1 MLWGCK
7 ETDWKCLPASNVVMN
22 DSENN
27 LSPGVIFLFWIPLAL
42 TWLMMALE
50 GPIVASVIARLHGAK
65 LNLAAYGV
73 ALSVAFISEGPIIM
87 LVSTSTALVRDY
99 SSYRKLLRFALVL
112 NGLITFLLAILMIPR
127 VFSFLADDVVGLPE
141 EVSRLAYWATLLFLP
156 WPAAIGIRRF
166 YQGILIRH
174 NRTRFVTYGTII
186 RLGSLTAA
194 ALVLSWWGSLPGACV
209 GSLSLSVGVVCE
221 AVASRIMAQSVLIR
235 LKAGSADENPATL
248 TYREITSF
256 YAPLALTSLL
266 FLSAHSIVTFFVARS
281 QMAVESLA
289 VLPVIGALMFIFR
302 SFGLSYQET
311 VIALVGDRF
320 EKFFPLRNFALLLV
334 VAVFCS
340 LGLVVFTDVVR
351 IWYHDLCGL
360 SLDLTQFALAP
371 TTILLVLPALE
382 VVMSFQ
388 RGLMVAGLT
397 TKPVTLGAL
406 VEIIAIVVI
415 LNLAIHSFN
424 MVGALAAALALVTGR
439 ASAILF
445 LLYPNY
451 LLFRKIKERNRA

>member
-1 MLWGCK
+1 
-7 ETDWKCLPASNVVMN
+7 MN
-22 DSENN
+22 DNENN
-27 LSPGVIFLFWIPLAL
+27 LTPGIIFLFWIPLAL
-42 TWLMMALE
+42 TWIMMALE
-50 GPIVASVIARLHGAK
+50 GPIVASVIARLQEAK

-87 LVSTSTALVRDY
+87 LVSTATALVRSY
-99 SSYRKLLRFALVL
+99 SSYRKLLRFALTL
-112 NGLITFLLAILMIPR
+112 NGLITLLLAILMIPG

-141 EVSRLAYWATLLFLP
+141 EVSRLAYWSMLFFLP
-156 WPAAIGIRRF
+156 WPAAIGMRRF

-174 NRTRFVTYGTII
+174 NRTRFVTYGTIT
-186 RLGSLTAA
+186 RLGSLAAA
-194 ALVLSWWGSLPGACV
+194 ALVLSWWGILPGACV

-221 AVASRIMAQSVLIR
+221 AIASRIMVHGVLKR
-235 LKAGSADENPATL
+235 LKVDSADEKPDTL

-256 YAPLALTSLL
+256 YTPLALTSLL

-281 QMAVESLA
+281 PMAVESLA

-320 EKFFPLRNFALLLV
+320 EKFSPMRNFALLLFFS
-334 VAVFCS
+334 VFCA
-340 LGLVVFTDVVR
+340 LGLVVFTGVVT
-351 IWYHDLCGL
+351 IWYQDICGL
-360 SLDLTQFALAP
+360 TPDLAHFALAP
-371 TTILLVLPALE
+371 TQVLIVLPALE

-397 TKPVTLGAL
+397 TKPVTLAAL
-406 VEIIAIVVI
+406 IEIIAIVVT
-415 LNLAIHSFN
+415 LNLSIHTFN
-424 MVGALAAALALVTGR
+424 MVGAMAAALALVTGR
-439 ASAILF
+439 AFAILF

-451 LLFRKIKERNRA
+451 VLFRMITRRKE

>member
-1 MLWGCK
+1 
-7 ETDWKCLPASNVVMN
+7 MN
-22 DSENN
+22 DKENT

-50 GPIVASVIARLHGAK
+50 GPIVASVIARLQEAK

-87 LVSTSTALVRDY
+87 LVSTATALVRDY
-99 SSYRKLLRFALVL
+99 ASYRKLLRFALVL
-112 NGLITFLLAILMIPR
+112 NGLITVLLAILMIPR

-141 EVSRLAYWATLLFLP
+141 EVSHLAYWSTLLFLP

-174 NRTRFVTYGTII
+174 NRTRFVTYGTIT

-194 ALVLSWWGSLPGACV
+194 ALLLSWWGSLPGACV
-209 GSLSLSVGVVCE
+209 GSLALSVGVVCE
-221 AVASRIMAQSVLIR
+221 AVASRIMAHGVLVR
-235 LKAGSADENPATL
+235 LKAGSADGKPGTL
-248 TYREITSF
+248 TYRAITSF

-311 VIALVGDRF
+311 VIALIGDRF
-320 EKFFPLRNFALLLV
+320 EKYFPIRNFALLLV
-334 VAVFCS
+334 CAVFCS
-340 LGLVVFTDVVR
+340 LGLVVFTDVVA
-351 IWYHDLCGL
+351 IWYQDICGL
-360 SLDLTQFALAP
+360 SPDLTLFALAP
-371 TTILLVLPALE
+371 TKLLIVLPALE

-406 VEIIAIVVI
+406 IEIITIVLI

-424 MVGALAAALALVTGR
+424 MVGAMAAALALVTGR
-439 ASAILF
+439 AFAILF
-445 LLYPNY
+445 LLYPNVV
-451 LLFRKIKERNRA
+451 LFRAIEKKKE

>member
-1 MLWGCK
+1 
-7 ETDWKCLPASNVVMN
+7 LPAFDVVMN
-22 DSENN
+22 DNENN
-27 LSPGVIFLFWIPLAL
+27 LTPGIIFLFWIPLAL
-42 TWLMMALE
+42 TWIMMALE
-50 GPIVASVIARLHGAK
+50 GPIVASVIARLQEAK

-87 LVSTSTALVRDY
+87 LVSTATALVRNY

-112 NGLITFLLAILMIPR
+112 NGLITVLLAILMIPG
-127 VFSFLADDVVGLPE
+127 VFSFLADDLVGLPE
-141 EVSRLAYWATLLFLP
+141 EVSRLAYWSTLLFLP
-156 WPAAIGIRRF
+156 WPAAIGMRRF

-174 NRTRFVTYGTII
+174 NRTRFVTYGTIT

-194 ALVLSWWGSLPGACV
+194 ALLWSWWGSLPGACV

-221 AVASRIMAQSVLIR
+221 AIASRIMAHGVLRR
-235 LKAGSADENPATL
+235 LKADSGGENPETL

-256 YAPLALTSLL
+256 YTPLALTSLL
-266 FLSAHSIVTFFVARS
+266 FLSAHSIVTFFVATSR
-281 QMAVESLA
+281 MAVESLA

-320 EKFFPLRNFALLLV
+320 EKFSPMRNFALLLFFSV
-334 VAVFCS
+334 LCS
-340 LGLVVFTDVVR
+340 LGLVVFTGVVT
-351 IWYHDLCGL
+351 IWYQDICGL
-360 SLDLTQFALAP
+360 TPDLAHFALAP
-371 TTILLVLPALE
+371 TQVLIVLPALE

-397 TKPVTLGAL
+397 TKPVTLSAL
-406 VEIIAIVVI
+406 IEIIAIVFT

-424 MVGALAAALALVTGR
+424 MVGALAAAMALVAGR
-439 ASAILF
+439 ACSILF

-451 LLFRKIKERNRA
+451 VVFSTIRKKNE

>member
-1 MLWGCK
+1 MLWGFK
-7 ETDWKCLPASNVVMN
+7 ETDWKCSPASDVVMN
-22 DSENN
+22 DNENN
-27 LSPGVIFLFWIPLAL
+27 LTPGIIFLFWIPLAL
-42 TWLMMALE
+42 TWIMMALE
-50 GPIVASVIARLHGAK
+50 GPIVASVIARLQEVK

-87 LVSTSTALVRDY
+87 LVSTATALVRNY
-99 SSYRKLLRFALVL
+99 SSYRKLLRFALLL
-112 NGLITFLLAILMIPR
+112 NGLITVLLAILMIPR

-141 EVSRLAYWATLLFLP
+141 EVSRLAYWSTLFFLP
-156 WPAAIGIRRF
+156 WPAAIGMRRF
-166 YQGILIRH
+166 YQGILIRN
-174 NRTRFVTYGTII
+174 NRTRFVTYGTIT

-194 ALVLSWWGSLPGACV
+194 ALLLSWWGALPGACV
-209 GSLSLSVGVVCE
+209 GSLSLSAGVICE
-221 AVASRIMAQSVLIR
+221 AIASRIMVHGVLR
-235 LKAGSADENPATL
+235 QLKADSSDEEPDSL

-256 YAPLALTSLL
+256 YTPLALTSLL

-281 QMAVESLA
+281 RMAVESLA

-320 EKFFPLRNFALLLV
+320 EKFLPMRNFALFM
-334 VAVFCS
+334 VFSVFFS
-340 LGLVVFTDVVR
+340 LGLVVFTDVVT
-351 IWYHDLCGL
+351 IWYQDICGL
-360 SLDLTQFALAP
+360 TPDLAHFALAP
-371 TTILLVLPALE
+371 TKILIVLPALE

-406 VEIIAIVVI
+406 IEIIAIVLT

-424 MVGALAAALALVTGR
+424 MVGAIAAALALVTGR
-439 ASAILF
+439 ACSILF

-451 LLFRKIKERNRA
+451 VLFRTVRRRKE

>member
-1 MLWGCK
+1 MA
-7 ETDWKCLPASNVVMN
+7 DMF
-22 DSENN
+22 DFENN
-27 LSPGVIFLFWIPLAL
+27 LPTRKILLFWIPLAL

-50 GPIVASVIARLHGAK
+50 GPIVASVIARLQEAK

-87 LVSTSTALVRDY
+87 LVSTATALVRDY
-99 SSYRKLLRFALVL
+99 STYKKLLRFAVVL
-112 NGLITFLLAILMIPR
+112 NGLITVLLAILMIPQ
-127 VFSFLADDVVGLPE
+127 VFSFLADEVVGLPE
-141 EVSRLAYWATLLFLP
+141 EVSHLAYWSTLLFLP

-186 RLGSLTAA
+186 RLGSLTASA
-194 ALVLSWWGSLPGACV
+194 FLLSWWESLPGACV

-221 AVASRIMAQSVLIR
+221 AVASRIMAHSVLKR
-235 LKAGSADENPATL
+235 LKAASGDENPGSL

-289 VLPVIGALMFIFR
+289 VLPVIGGLMFIFR
-302 SFGLSYQET
+302 SIGLSYQEA

-334 VAVFCS
+334 SAVFCS
-340 LGLVVFTDVVR
+340 FGLVVFTDLVR
-351 IWYHDLCGL
+351 IWYHDICGL
-360 SLDLTQFALAP
+360 SLDLTHFALGP
-371 TTILLVLPALE
+371 TKIMMVLPVLE

-406 VEIIAIVVI
+406 VEIVAIVLV
-415 LNLAIHSFN
+415 LNVAIHSFN
-424 MVGALAAALALVTGR
+424 MVGAMAAGVALVTGR
-439 ASAILF
+439 TAANFF

-451 LLFRKIKERNRA
+451 LLYRTIQKRKEEQGHPTLPDPSVK

>member
-1 MLWGCK
+1 M
-7 ETDWKCLPASNVVMN
+7 PAFDAVMN
-22 DSENN
+22 DNENN
-27 LSPGVIFLFWIPLAL
+27 LTPRIIFLFWIPLAL
-42 TWLMMALE
+42 TWIMMALE
-50 GPIVASVIARLHGAK
+50 GPIVASVIARLQEAK

-87 LVSTSTALVRDY
+87 LVSTATALVRNY
-99 SSYRKLLRFALVL
+99 SSYKKLLRFALVL
-112 NGLITFLLAILMIPR
+112 NGLITVLLAILMIPG
-127 VFSFLADDVVGLPE
+127 VFSFLADEVVGLPE
-141 EVSRLAYWATLLFLP
+141 EVSRLAYWSTVLFLP
-156 WPAAIGIRRF
+156 WPAAIGMRRF

-174 NRTRFVTYGTII
+174 NRTRFVTYGTIT

-194 ALVLSWWGSLPGACV
+194 ALVLSWWGDLPGACV

-221 AVASRIMAQSVLIR
+221 AVASRIMAHGVLMQ
-235 LKAGSADENPATL
+235 LKAGSADENPGSL
-248 TYREITSF
+248 SYREIFSF
-256 YAPLALTSLL
+256 YTPLALTSLL

-281 QMAVESLA
+281 QMAIESLA

-320 EKFFPLRNFALLLV
+320 EKFVPIRNFALLLL
-334 VAVFCS
+334 ATVFCS
-340 LGLVVFTDVVR
+340 LGLVVFTDVVA
-351 IWYHDLCGL
+351 IWYQDICGL
-360 SLDLTQFALAP
+360 SPDLALFALAP
-371 TTILLVLPALE
+371 TKLLIVLPALE

-406 VEIIAIVVI
+406 IEIIAIIVT

-424 MVGALAAALALVTGR
+424 MVGAMAAALALVTGR
-439 ASAILF
+439 ALAILF

-451 LLFRKIKERNRA
+451 VLFRTIKRRNE

>member
-1 MLWGCK
+1 
-7 ETDWKCLPASNVVMN
+7 LPAFNAVMN
-22 DSENN
+22 DNENN
-27 LSPGVIFLFWIPLAL
+27 LTPGIIFFFWVPLAL

-50 GPIVASVIARLHGAK
+50 GPIVASVIARLQEAK

-87 LVSTSTALVRDY
+87 LVSTATALVRSY
-99 SSYRKLLRFALVL
+99 SSYKKLLRFALVL
-112 NGLITFLLAILMIPR
+112 NGLITVLLAILMIPG

-141 EVSRLAYWATLLFLP
+141 EVSRLAYWSTVLFLP
-156 WPAAIGIRRF
+156 WPAAIGMRRF

-174 NRTRFVTYGTII
+174 NRTRFVTYGTIT

-194 ALVLSWWGSLPGACV
+194 ALVLSWWGILPGACV
-209 GSLSLSVGVVCE
+209 GSLSLSLGVVCE
-221 AVASRIMAQSVLIR
+221 AVAIRIMVRGVLR
-235 LKAGSADENPATL
+235 QLKAGSEEENAASL
-248 TYREITSF
+248 TYREITVF
-256 YAPLALTSLL
+256 YTPLALTSLL

-302 SFGLSYQET
+302 SFGLSYQEA

-320 EKFFPLRNFALLLV
+320 EKFVPISNFALLLV
-334 VAVFCS
+334 SAVFCS
-340 LGLVVFTDVVR
+340 LGLVVFTDVVA
-351 IWYHDLCGL
+351 IWYQDICGL
-360 SLDLTQFALAP
+360 SPDLALFALAP
-371 TTILLVLPALE
+371 TKLLIVLPALE

-397 TKPVTLGAL
+397 TKPVTLAAL
-406 VEIIAIVVI
+406 IEIIAIVVT
-415 LNLAIHSFN
+415 LNLAIHTLN
-424 MVGALAAALALVTGR
+424 MVGAMAAALALVTGR
-439 ASAILF
+439 AFAILF

-451 LLFRKIKERNRA
+451 VLFRMIRRRKE